1 MSDSPEVDDMPGQRS
16 AEDAEEAI
24 TGNGAAA
31 PLTEPLTEA
40 LTEPGAESGAEE
52 PEEDRLSVASED
64 ALDFVDGLLDAM
76 DVDGEASAEVRDGRV
91 YVSVE
96 GVDSALLIGHH
107 GQTLDAIQE
116 LMRSAIQRQV
126 RSRVLITLDVQGYR
140 ERRKESL
147 QERARELAARVLDE
161 GEMEFEPM
169 NAFERKVI
177 HDTVGEIDGVT
188 SFSEGEEPYRRVV
201 IAPADD

>member
-1 MSDSPEVDDMPGQRS
+1 MPGQRS